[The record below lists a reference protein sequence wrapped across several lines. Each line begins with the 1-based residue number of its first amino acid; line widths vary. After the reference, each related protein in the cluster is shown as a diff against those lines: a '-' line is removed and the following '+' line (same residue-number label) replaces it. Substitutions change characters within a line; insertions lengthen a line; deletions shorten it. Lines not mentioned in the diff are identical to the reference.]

1 MRSTTNRES
10 LGHAGKTDE
19 GVKHI
24 TGEEYLSE
32 VVRIAKML
40 DRGDIDTFEG
50 SILLEKAVSRREAYL
65 KKYPES
71 KTRPNPEKGVIVRRG
86 TTEWDVFHEL
96 SMRRLKKNGIHL

>member
-1 MRSTTNRES
+1 M
-10 LGHAGKTDE
+10 
-19 GVKHI
+19 KHI

-50 SILLEKAVSRREAYL
+50 SILLGKAVSRREAYL

-71 KTRPNPEKGVIVRRG
+71 KTRPNPEKSVIVRRG